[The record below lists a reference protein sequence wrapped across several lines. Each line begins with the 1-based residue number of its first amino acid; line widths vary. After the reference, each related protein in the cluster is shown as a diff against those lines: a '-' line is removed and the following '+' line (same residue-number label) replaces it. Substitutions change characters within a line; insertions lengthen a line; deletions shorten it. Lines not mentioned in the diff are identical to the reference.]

1 MRMILASQSPRRR
14 ELLSLTGFDF
24 EVVATD
30 LDETQQYGE
39 DPARYARR
47 LSREK
52 AQAAAR
58 LVEGEAWVVAA
69 DTVVV
74 DGNEVL
80 GKPANPAEAVATL
93 RRLRGRTHHVI
104 TAVTLLHS
112 TGNPHITDA
121 CRSPVRMRDYTDDE
135 IAAYVASGDPFDK
148 AGAYGIQN
156 GPFHPVQGFAHCFA
170 NVMGLPLCH
179 INRMLRRL
187 DREAPRDV
195 PASCQAGIGY
205 ACPVYE
211 AILSGKL

>member
-24 EVVATD
+24 EVASTD
-30 LDETQQYGE
+30 LDETQQAGE
-39 DPARYARR
+39 DPVRYARR

-58 LVEGEAWVVAA
+58 LVEGEALIVAA
-69 DTVVV
+69 DTIVV

-80 GKPANPAEAVATL
+80 GKPANIAEATVTL

-112 TGNPHITDA
+112 SGSPRITDA
-121 CRSPVRMRDYTDDE
+121 CRSPVRMRGYTDAE

-148 AGAYGIQN
+148 AGAYGIQH
-156 GPFHPVQGFAHCFA
+156 GGFHPVQDFAHCFA

-179 INRMLRRL
+179 ISRMLRRL
-187 DREAPRDV
+187 DLKAPRDV
-195 PASCQAGIGY
+195 PASCQAGIDY
-205 ACPVYE
+205 RCPIYD